1 MRFTRTLSPN
11 SSATSISRKVLCVA
25 LLAAG
30 IFLGPYRNRTFRLVS
45 MKNPELETQLAP
57 LTTPI
62 MILDNTKGLTNQ
74 RSYALSGLHLA
85 RLLGWGVMI
94 PSIVSPIDCN
104 HDTECYQY
112 SKFQP
117 VNFSEIYDLDHFIR
131 GAARLGIAVYQQ
143 LPDGYEALPD
153 ELWPCMAHRR
163 CRDTFDGLV
172 EKYSRITGRFTV
184 AAPGIAA
191 SIIDS
196 RRTAESVIEL

>member
-1 MRFTRTLSPN
+1 
-11 SSATSISRKVLCVA
+11 
-25 LLAAG
+25 
-30 IFLGPYRNRTFRLVS
+30 

-117 VNFSEIYDLDHFIR
+117 VNFSEIYDLDHFAR